1 VKKLWDEKY
10 AKISFAVICTVA
22 ISYACVLLLGQAGN
36 AVLILGRVLGWAIG
50 VLSPFILG
58 LIIAYLLL
66 PVVAFYT
73 KLLKKVPLLGRKE
86 GLCRALAIVITVV
99 VIGFVIFILLS
110 LIISTFTS
118 NLHFV
123 KWEEVESLAES
134 IGKQLVNFYEGVR
147 KLLLR
152 YEVVIPSFENI
163 LENMKHSINN
173 IKGSDGASLATAFG
187 TGILGVMNTVKNTV
201 VKWGFAIIF
210 SVYFLYDSEKM
221 GMYWD
226 RAFKAILGEKT
237 HGVCKVALADLDK
250 CFAGYIRGQL
260 ADAIFM
266 ALVVSIA
273 FAFAGVPYAALIGI
287 ATGIGNLVPYVG
299 PFVAYGMTILS
310 CMMKGEMKAMLI
322 GIIIVFIIQTIDGNI
337 VNPKLLSNSVD
348 VHPVLVIVALLF
360 GSAIGGFFGM
370 LLAVPIAAFLRI
382 QFERVVEYRINKHRD
397 TCGE

>member
-1 VKKLWDEKY
+1 VKKFWDEKY
-10 AKISFAVICTVA
+10 AKICLAVVCTVA
-22 ISYACVLLLGQAGN
+22 LSYACVLLLGRAGS
-36 AVLILGRVLGWAIG
+36 VLTAIGALIGWAFG

-66 PVVAFYT
+66 PVVSFFA
-73 KLLKKVPLLGRKE
+73 KLLRKIPGLGKKD
-86 GLCRALAIVITVV
+86 GLCRALSIVITVV
-99 VIGFVIFILLS
+99 VIGFMIFILLS

-123 KWEEVESLAES
+123 KLDELESMAES
-134 IGKQLVNFYEGVR
+134 IGKQMVNFYEGIR
-147 KLLLR
+147 KMLLR
-152 YEVVIPSFENI
+152 YDVVIPSFEAI
-163 LENMKHSINN
+163 LSNMKQSINN

-187 TGILGVMNTVKNTV
+187 TGILGLMNTVKNTV

-210 SVYFLYDSEKM
+210 SVYFLYDSKKM
-221 GMYWD
+221 GEYWD
-226 RAFKAILGEKT
+226 RAFHAILGDKV

-266 ALVVSIA
+266 ALVVSIS
-273 FAFAGVPYAALIGI
+273 FAVAGVPYAALIGI

-310 CMMKGEMKAMLI
+310 CTMKGEFKLMVI
-322 GIIIVFIIQTIDGNI
+322 GIIIVFVIQTIDGNI

-360 GSAIGGFFGM
+360 GSAIGGFLGM
-370 LLAVPIAAFLRI
+370 LLAVPVAAFLRI
-382 QFERVVEYRINKHRD
+382 QFERFVEYRDRRLRE
-397 TCGE
+397 G